1 MSDLFIKHVHW
12 YLSYNIRSIVAT
24 GLDRSDPQDKLWYS
38 DKCDLYKPDLQKKKI
53 KRELWISPKLLK
65 CQVLTTWMKVGH
77 QVCCC
82 GGDARNKIQY
92 KNFKILIMIFFVSD
106 LCFIHYE
113 ILSVIKC
120 TRKIISCWHTSGE
133 EWSEHCEHRRSLE
146 MSKVRICKLLCYW

>member
-38 DKCDLYKPDLQKKKI
+38 DKCDLYKPDLQIKI

-92 KNFKILIMIFFVSD
+92 KNFKILIMIFFCV
-106 LCFIHYE
+106 
-113 ILSVIKC
+113 
-120 TRKIISCWHTSGE
+120 
-133 EWSEHCEHRRSLE
+133 RSLFH
-146 MSKVRICKLLCYW
+146 SLWNIIRYKVHSEDHLLLAHEWRGVEWTLWTQKELGNV